1 MLKEL
6 NRENIYYKI
15 VYFLIILLPL
25 SIVASSLIMNSFSI
39 IISLLFF
46 LILIKEKN
54 YQISNNIFFISI
66 SIFFIFLLINLI
78 NSIDVSNS
86 LNRTF
91 GFLRFIFLS
100 FAISHFLSFKDYK
113 YLKLISISWFF
124 IFLLVS
130 VDLLYEYFFGQNI
143 LGFSNQF
150 PGRLSGFLND
160 ELKIG
165 GYYLGFIMLSIAT
178 IFHFYPKKVGLF
190 FVLFFLIIAIL
201 IGERANL
208 IKIIS
213 SIFIFFFVNHLFN
226 LKKKIFFLAS
236 VVMLIFIVILNNNDI
251 KNRFG
256 DQFIKYIYKN
266 GIKGYYYASNY
277 GAHYGSAIKIF
288 KENIIFGVG
297 LKNFPIEC
305 KKDKYIDKKFVFDLS
320 RCSTHPH
327 QIHLDILTSL
337 GLIGYL
343 ILMFSFLIL
352 IIKNMKIY
360 IKSKN
365 LFTLSSLCFLISYLL
380 IPIPSG
386 SFFTS
391 YGATI
396 FWINIGVILAFEKF
410 KFKN

>member
-1 MLKEL
+1 
-6 NRENIYYKI
+6 
-15 VYFLIILLPL
+15 
-25 SIVASSLIMNSFSI
+25 
-39 IISLLFF
+39 
-46 LILIKEKN
+46 
-54 YQISNNIFFISI
+54 
-66 SIFFIFLLINLI
+66 
-78 NSIDVSNS
+78 
-86 LNRTF
+86 
-91 GFLRFIFLS
+91 
-100 FAISHFLSFKDYK
+100 
-113 YLKLISISWFF
+113 
-124 IFLLVS
+124 
-130 VDLLYEYFFGQNI
+130 
-143 LGFSNQF
+143 
-150 PGRLSGFLND
+150 
-160 ELKIG
+160 
-165 GYYLGFIMLSIAT
+165 
-178 IFHFYPKKVGLF
+178 
-190 FVLFFLIIAIL
+190 
-201 IGERANL
+201 
-208 IKIIS
+208 
-213 SIFIFFFVNHLFN
+213 
-226 LKKKIFFLAS
+226 
-236 VVMLIFIVILNNNDI
+236 MLIFIVILNNNDI

>member
-6 NRENIYYKI
+6 NKENIYYKI

-25 SIVASSLIMNSFSI
+25 SIVISSLIMNSLTI
-39 IISLLFF
+39 IISIFF
-46 LILIKEKN
+46 LLILIKEKN
-54 YQISNNIFFISI
+54 YEICKNIFFILI
-66 SIFFIFLLINLI
+66 SFFFIFLLFNLI
-78 NSIDVSNS
+78 NSINISNS

-91 GFLRFIFLS
+91 GFLRFILLS
-100 FAISHFLSFKDYK
+100 FAISHVISFKNFK

-130 VDLLYEYFFGQNI
+130 VDLLYEHLFGQNI

-165 GYYLGFIMLSIAT
+165 GYYFGFIMLSIAT
-178 IFHFYPKKVGLF
+178 IFHFYQIRIGLF
-190 FVLFFLIIAIL
+190 FVIFFLIISIL

-208 IKIIS
+208 IKIVFCIFVFF
-213 SIFIFFFVNHLFN
+213 SITHLFDI
-226 LKKKIFFLAS
+226 KKKIIFLTS
-236 VVMLIFIVILNNNDI
+236 VVILIFTVVLNNNEI

-256 DQFIKYIYKN
+256 DQFLKYIYKN
-266 GIKGYYYASNY
+266 GIQGYYYASNY

-288 KENIIFGVG
+288 KENIVFGIG

-343 ILMFSFLIL
+343 ILMFGFLLL
-352 IIKNMKIY
+352 IIKNIKIY

-365 LFTLSSLCFLISYLL
+365 LFTLSSLCFLISTLI

-396 FWINIGVILAFEKF
+396 FWINVGILLAFEKSY
-410 KFKN
+410 KN